1 MSQRDVL
8 AELRAAH
15 IEAPPELRARI
26 SLIAGGAEAAPRRP
40 RVTWR
45 RALVVALPVAAAVA
59 AGIVVGTRP
68 SHERSAQ
75 PLVNYGAATVPSGAA
90 LAPQAKAQLAV
101 PSAKARVQR
110 YDETLALRLAT
121 AKQVSDGVKRALR
134 ITASLGGYPTSVH
147 ASTQGTGATASLVL
161 KVPRAHVQEAVARL
175 SQLGTIVS
183 EHVEV
188 HDLQGGLN
196 AADRTIA
203 RLQRQLKA
211 LRAQKPTPVRQI
223 VQLEQRIVA
232 LQRAEAA
239 TRLTAHYATVSLRL
253 STPPAATPSHHGH
266 GPLHGVVIALTWLGI
281 GAVYA
286 LAIGGPIVLLALLG
300 WFATRLVRR
309 RREES
314 LLSRP

>member
-15 IEAPPELRARI
+15 VEAPAELRARI
-26 SLIAGGAEAAPRRP
+26 RLIAGGAEEPRRL
-40 RVTWR
+40 RITWR

-68 SHERSAQ
+68 SHERAAQ
-75 PLVNYGAATVPSGAA
+75 PPVNYGAATVHSGAT
-90 LAPQAKAQLAV
+90 LAPQAKAQVTV
-101 PSAKARVQR
+101 PSAAGRVQR

-121 AKQVSDGVKRALR
+121 PKAVSDGVKRALH
-134 ITASLGGYPTSVH
+134 ITASLGGYPSSVH
-147 ASTQGTGATASLVL
+147 AATHGTAASASLVL
-161 KVPRAHVQEAVARL
+161 KIPRAHVQEAVTRL

-188 HDLQGGLN
+188 QDLQRGLN
-196 AADRTIA
+196 ATDRTIA
-203 RLQRQLKA
+203 RLQRQLKV
-211 LRAQKPTPVRQI
+211 LRAQQPPPVRQI

-232 LQRAEAA
+232 LQRAEAT
-239 TRLTAHYATVSLRL
+239 TRLSAHYATVSLRL
-253 STPPAATPSHHGH
+253 STPPVAAPTTHGH
-266 GPLHGVVIALTWLGI
+266 GPLHGVVVALTWLGI

-286 LAIGGPIVLLALLG
+286 LAIGGPIVLLVLLA

>member
-15 IEAPPELRARI
+15 VEAPPELRARI
-26 SLIAGGAEAAPRRP
+26 RLIAGGADTPRRP

-45 RALVVALPVAAAVA
+45 RAVVVALPLAAALA

-75 PLVNYGAATVPSGAA
+75 PLVNYGAATVHGAA
-90 LAPQAKAQLAV
+90 NPAVPQAKAGIAI
-101 PSAKARVQR
+101 PSTTGRVQR
-110 YDETLALRLAT
+110 YDETLALQLAT
-121 AKQVSDGVKRALR
+121 PKDVSDGVKRALR
-134 ITASLGGYPTSVH
+134 ITTSLGGFPSSVH
-147 ASTQGTGATASLVL
+147 AATHGTAASASLVL
-161 KVPRAHVQEAVARL
+161 KIPRAHVQEAMTRL

-188 HDLQGGLN
+188 HDLQAGLN
-196 AADRTIA
+196 ATGRTIA

-211 LRAQKPTPVRQI
+211 LRAQQPPPVRQI

-232 LQRAEAA
+232 LQRADAA
-239 TRLTAHYATVSLRL
+239 TRLSAHYATVSLRL
-253 STPPAATPSHHGH
+253 STPTTAAPAHHGH
-266 GPLHGVVIALTWLGI
+266 GPLHGVGVALRWLGI

-286 LAIGGPIVLLALLG
+286 LAIGGPILLLALLV

-309 RREES
+309 RREQS

>member
-15 IEAPPELRARI
+15 LEAPPELRARI
-26 SLIAGGAEAAPRRP
+26 RLIAGGAEEPRRP
-40 RVTWR
+40 RITWR

-75 PLVNYGAATVPSGAA
+75 PPVNYGAATVHGSASP
-90 LAPQAKAQLAV
+90 PVPKAKAQLAV
-101 PSAKARVQR
+101 PSATGRVQR
-110 YDETLALRLAT
+110 YDESLQLRLGT
-121 AKQVSDGVKRALR
+121 SKEVSDGVKRALR
-134 ITASLGGYPTSVH
+134 ITAALGGYPTSVH
-147 ASTQGTGATASLVL
+147 ASTHGTGATASLVL
-161 KVPRAHVQEAVARL
+161 RVPRPHVQQAVARL

-183 EHVEV
+183 EHVDV
-188 HDLQGGLN
+188 QDLQRGLN
-196 AADRTIA
+196 ATDRTIA

-211 LRAQKPTPVRQI
+211 LRAQQPPPTRQI
-223 VQLEQRIVA
+223 LRLERRIVA

-253 STPPAATPSHHGH
+253 STPPAAVPSHHGH
-266 GPLHGVVIALTWLGI
+266 GPLHGVGVALTWLGI

-286 LAIGGPIVLLALLG
+286 LAIGGPIVLLLLLA